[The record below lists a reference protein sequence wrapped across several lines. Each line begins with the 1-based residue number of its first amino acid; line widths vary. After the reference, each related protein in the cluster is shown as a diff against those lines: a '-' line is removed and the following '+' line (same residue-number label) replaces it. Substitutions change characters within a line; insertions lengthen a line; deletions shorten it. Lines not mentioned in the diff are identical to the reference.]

1 MWFATTP
8 SARVLG
14 ALLLVSLLPNGA
26 ASAKRDAEP
35 APGFTAE
42 VTPGDSNADDS
53 LESRFEGPAQI
64 LSPTEMTS
72 LSKKHAVELSNIL
85 LNGEHVREEAARQ
98 RDLIRLSCVQDHLT
112 QMQMTKRLAD
122 DAYAAL
128 KRPDIRQDELRQR
141 HEFRSLEMG
150 LERMNEL
157 LTEMNDCVGAEIA
170 LTGDLASAS
179 ENPRGDSSDPTSVH
193 VGTPTIER
201 PVAAS
206 PFY

>member
-8 SARVLG
+8 STRVLS
-14 ALLLVSLLPNGA
+14 ALLLVGLLPGGD

-35 APGFTAE
+35 APGLTVE
-42 VTPGDSNADDS
+42 ITPEDSPPRDS
-53 LESRFEGPAQI
+53 VESRFEGPTQI
-64 LSPTEMTS
+64 LSSTEMTS
-72 LSKKHAVELSNIL
+72 LAKKHAVELSNIL

-128 KRPDIRQDELRQR
+128 KRPDIRQDELRLR

-157 LTEMNDCVGAEIA
+157 LTEMNECVGAEIA
-170 LTGDLASAS
+170 LTADLTNAG
-179 ENPRGDSSDPTSVH
+179 ETPRGDSSDPTSVH